1 MGPHGETGGS
11 TGMTSDSTP
20 RADGGGVCRTV
31 TKQSRSNFAYAF
43 YFLPRAKREALYAI
57 YAFCRLTDDL
67 VDEAA
72 SRPAERGDPR
82 AAALRDWRKELDA
95 CCRGVA
101 SHPVAR
107 RLGEILQQ
115 FPIPRHYFEELLNG
129 VEMDLGGR
137 RYESF
142 AELEQYCYRVAGVVG
157 LMCIEVFGYTQPAT
171 RLYAERLGTAFQLTN
186 VLRDLGADAAGGRV
200 YLPQEDLRR
209 FGVSEDDLS
218 AGRLTPAVRE
228 LLRFEVER
236 TRQLYAAARAALPTE
251 DRRAMLPA
259 QVMCAIYA
267 RLLEEIERRAY
278 DVFSSRVALSDGR
291 RLCLALAAWAEN
303 RLGLA

>member
-1 MGPHGETGGS
+1 MTGAAS
-11 TGMTSDSTP
+11 PKSDGRNEC
-20 RADGGGVCRTV
+20 RAV
-31 TKQSRSNFAYAF
+31 TKRSRSNFAYAF
-43 YFLPRAKREALYAI
+43 LFLPRAKREALYAI

-72 SRPAERGDPR
+72 TDPSEALDPR
-82 AAALRDWRKELDA
+82 AAALRAWRAELDA
-95 CCRGVA
+95 CCREAAG
-101 SHPVAR
+101 HPVTLRLAEIR
-107 RLGEILQQ
+107 RT
-115 FPIPRHYFEELLNG
+115 FPIPRAYFDELLNG

-137 RYESF
+137 RYETF

-186 VLRDLGADAAGGRV
+186 ILRDLGKDAADGRV

-209 FGVSEDDLS
+209 FGVREEDLA
-218 AGRLTPAVRE
+218 AGRPTPAVRD
-228 LLRFEVER
+228 LVRFETDR
-236 TRQLYAAARAALPTE
+236 ARRLYAAARAALPPE

-259 QVMCAIYA
+259 QIMCAIYA
-267 RLLEEIERRAY
+267 RLLREIERRAY
-278 DVFSSRVALSDGR
+278 DVFSSRVALSDTR
-291 RLCLALAAWAEN
+291 RLCLALAAWTKN